1 MNYLNETNLR
11 DKQKIYNNLMIL
23 DNDNYYVDFN
33 GEPKSIYTFSEG
45 SGLITSY
52 SNAPSYINIKNDFH
66 IWGKGND
73 EYPIHYHMVIKE
85 KPIEFNT
92 YKVFYSEDEFGNT
105 KINIADDGDE
115 FAKTYKPED
124 WRAELYLQGLTKWKN
139 GIRPDQYE
147 QEIIDNFDSIYDF
160 KEKQFKADLIKYP
173 NGLRYFIDYLEPAE
187 ELHNYSVDNLGIK
200 KEVYQQD
207 TLVRMYDV
215 DIPNLILINNAL
227 STGEKNKI
235 IERCK
240 EEGQAYSNINSTIYD
255 NLIIGAAGDSLAN
268 GARNLLYQHTNF
280 NESITIQAMPI
291 YYLEPNSRI
300 TVNDKASNI
309 YGDYIIDSIS
319 LPLDGM
325 GTMTI
330 TAKRAL
336 ERI

>member
-1 MNYLNETNLR
+1 
-11 DKQKIYNNLMIL
+11 
-23 DNDNYYVDFN
+23 
-33 GEPKSIYTFSEG
+33 
-45 SGLITSY
+45 
-52 SNAPSYINIKNDFH
+52 
-66 IWGKGND
+66 
-73 EYPIHYHMVIKE
+73 
-85 KPIEFNT
+85 
-92 YKVFYSEDEFGNT
+92 
-105 KINIADDGDE
+105 
-115 FAKTYKPED
+115 
-124 WRAELYLQGLTKWKN
+124 
-139 GIRPDQYE
+139 
-147 QEIIDNFDSIYDF
+147 
-160 KEKQFKADLIKYP
+160 
-173 NGLRYFIDYLEPAE
+173 
-187 ELHNYSVDNLGIK
+187 
-200 KEVYQQD
+200 
-207 TLVRMYDV
+207 MYDV

-268 GARNLLYQHTNF
+268 GARGLLYQRTNF